1 MSKLNLRFKS
11 LTVDN
16 ARGIQRKQGFCCDDL
31 SQINIIYGSNGV
43 GKSTAGLAL
52 MALLSPAEGKLGEDC
67 NVSGVIELGKQRYDL
82 SVDGKAGKAF
92 LGSEATAYPSFS
104 SADQLTRYRLALDEL
119 IQSDDYEFAA
129 IIAKE
134 TRGGF
139 DLEKIV
145 SQRKYNLRPT
155 TPRSR
160 QDQLDTQ
167 RTRCEKL
174 RRKHEELDDWAMT
187 LSKLKQDELELKAAR
202 DERPVIDAVRSI
214 RKLQLERAET
224 LNQLSQF
231 SPVMEFLRRDGTDS
245 EFIMKKEATRDAV
258 HVEVEKL
265 QRKIDELET
274 EIESNGK
281 LNLVEQTEIERIKY
295 QHGDYR
301 VLVAKRVD
309 LLKSISATTAEAD
322 ACLEEFTKSVSD
334 EVAEQF
340 DGLGW
345 VQIERLWEQ
354 ELQCR
359 EQRDAVR
366 SLVEFFQ
373 VDCDTSQLED
383 SLSRL
388 REEVDV
394 LQQWLSAPRGGDLG
408 GGKLYNNIPLLSMV
422 GMAVVTIILADA
434 VHLGWLG
441 LLSIP
446 LGLATW
452 FVKGR
457 GSKNG
462 LNHREAIQRQSKVG
476 LNIDVWDESNVQAM
490 LKAKYQERGELT
502 VLIKKSY
509 HADGAGLRLKEATR
523 QHNDALANIK
533 KWAISLGLIWDE
545 NGAIHFVN
553 VFRAIN
559 KRNELRSTL
568 DGFHGELEQLDGEIA
583 QSLQEMRSVLEDWGQ
598 SVETSA
604 DNLLPDIME
613 IEQLMQRHRECVVE
627 IKSLRALDETKQGIV
642 QDCNTDISGVYNKL
656 EIEGGAVDDV
666 IELENR
672 LDSYEK
678 LVAERDRQE
687 TRISD
692 DEIQAKTIEGA
703 LDWSEA
709 VLHAKE
715 ESASQAVD
723 KLTDLQDKISTN
735 KGKISA
741 AEESSEL
748 SDALALAE
756 AIEQDLINDR
766 ESACK
771 KIIGQTLVDWLAEQ
785 STSDQVSNVLLEA
798 SNMLDKITKG
808 ELALRVSQ
816 TGKEEFFVTV
826 GDERRGLNELSVGER
841 VQVLL
846 SVRMSF
852 LDHTELAV
860 LPLVLDETLGTS
872 DDERTRDIINSVL
885 EVASL
890 GRQVFYFTAQM
901 DEVGKWE
908 SLLKNHPSL
917 ESRIIYLDG
926 VLENSVAKEIPPAE
940 AFTLAATIDAPGEC
954 SHQEFGEKLGV
965 LRPTLVPYVPEKL
978 HLWYLIEDLEL
989 LYACVKTRVV
999 TWGSLQRA
1007 VRYNASGVPFIKK
1020 EQYSTIESRA
1030 AAVTTAVN
1038 QWSVGRAASVTLED
1052 LREGGVSD
1060 VFMDRIWDVAVRVE
1074 YCGLSL
1080 IKELRVSRPKQ
1091 WSEGK
1096 TDNLEEYLFRIEKI
1110 NMANRNTPD
1119 EIYSKAAIE
1128 LESQGDGLE
1137 DNEEWLQWVL
1147 KNILRA

>member
-1 MSKLNLRFKS
+1 MSKLNLLFKS

-16 ARGIQRKQGFCCDDL
+16 ARGIRRNRGFCCDDL
-31 SQINIIYGSNGV
+31 SQVNIIYGSNGV

-52 MALLSPAEGKLGEDC
+52 MALLAPTEGKLGEDC

-92 LGSEATAYPSFS
+92 LGSEVTAYPSFS

-145 SQRKYNLRPT
+145 AQRKYNLRPT
-155 TPRSR
+155 TPRS
-160 QDQLDTQ
+160 QQEQLNTQ
-167 RTRCEKL
+167 RIRCEKL
-174 RRKHEELDDWAMT
+174 RRKHEELDAWAMT
-187 LSKLKQDELELKAAR
+187 LSKLTQDELELKAAR

-214 RKLQLERAET
+214 RKLQLEHAET

-231 SPVMEFLRRDGTDS
+231 PPVMEFLRRNETDS
-245 EFIMKKEATRDAV
+245 EFITKKEASRDAV
-258 HVEVEKL
+258 IVEVDKL
-265 QRKIDELET
+265 QMKIEELEA
-274 EIESNGK
+274 EIDSIGK
-281 LNLVEQTEIERIKY
+281 LNLVDQTEIERIKY

-301 VLVAKRVD
+301 ELVAKRVD
-309 LLKSISATTAEAD
+309 LLTSISRTTAVAD
-322 ACLEEFTKSVSD
+322 ACLEEFTKTVS
-334 EVAEQF
+334 EEIAEQF

-354 ELQCR
+354 EIKCR
-359 EQRDAVR
+359 EQRDASR
-366 SLVEFFQ
+366 SLVEVFQ
-373 VDCDTSQLED
+373 VDCDTSELEET
-383 SLSRL
+383 LVRL
-388 REEVDV
+388 RQDGHV
-394 LQQWLSAPRGGDLG
+394 LQQWLSSPRVGDFG
-408 GGKLYNNIPLLSMV
+408 EGKLYSHIALISMV
-422 GMAVVTIILADA
+422 GMTVVTIILART

-446 LGLATW
+446 LGLVTW

-457 GSKNG
+457 GAKND
-462 LNHREAIQRQSKVG
+462 LNHREAIRLQSEASLK
-476 LNIDVWDESNVQAM
+476 LDVWDESNVKAM
-490 LKAKYQERGELT
+490 VKANYEERGELT
-502 VLIKKSY
+502 ALIKKANY
-509 HADGAGLRLKEATR
+509 ADAAGLQLKEATR
-523 QHNDALANIK
+523 QHNDAIANIK
-533 KWAISLGLIWDE
+533 KWALSLDLTWDE
-545 NGAIHFVN
+545 NGPLDFVN

-568 DGFHGELEQLDGEIA
+568 DGLHGELEQLDSSIA
-583 QSLQEMRSVLEDWGQ
+583 QSLQEMTSVLEDWGHP
-598 SVETSA
+598 VESSA
-604 DNLLPDIME
+604 DNLLPDIIE
-613 IEQLMQRHRECVVE
+613 IEQVMQRHRECVSE
-627 IKSLRALDETKQGIV
+627 IEKFRALDETKQGIV
-642 QDCNTDISGVYNKL
+642 RDCNADISSVYNKL
-656 EIEGGAVDDV
+656 EIVDGVVDDV

-672 LDSYEK
+672 LDSYTK
-678 LVAERDRQE
+678 LVAERARQE

-692 DEIQAKTIEGA
+692 DEMQAKTIEGA

-709 VLHAKE
+709 ELHAKE
-715 ESASQAVD
+715 ESSSQAVD
-723 KLTDLQDKISTN
+723 QLSELQDKIATN
-735 KGKISA
+735 KGKINA

-766 ESACK
+766 ESAYK

-808 ELALRVSQ
+808 ELSLGVSQ

-826 GDERRGLNELSVGER
+826 GDQRRGLNELSVGER
-841 VQVLL
+841 IQVLL

-852 LDHTELAV
+852 LDHAELAV

-872 DDERTRDIINSVL
+872 DDERTHDIISSVL

-890 GRQVFYFTAQM
+890 GRQVFYFTAQI
-901 DEVGKWE
+901 DEVAKWM
-908 SLLKNHPSL
+908 SISKQYPAL
-917 ESRIIYLDG
+917 ESRIINLDAQRG
-926 VLENSVAKEIPPAE
+926 NSIAKEIPQSE
-940 AFTLAATIDAPGEC
+940 AFTLAATIEPPGEC
-954 SHQEFGEKLGV
+954 SHREFGEKLGV
-965 LRPTLVPYVPEKL
+965 LRPVLIPYIPDKL

-989 LYACVKTRVV
+989 LYACIKTRVV
-999 TWGSLQRA
+999 NWGSLQQAFRHH
-1007 VRYNASGVPFIKK
+1007 ASGIPFINK

-1030 AAVTTAVN
+1030 AAVTSAVN
-1038 QWSVGRAASVTLED
+1038 QWSVGRVTPITRED

-1060 VFMDRIWDVAVRVE
+1060 VFMDRIWEVSVRVE
-1074 YCGLSL
+1074 HCGLSL
-1080 IKELRVSRPKQ
+1080 IKELRTSRPKQ

-1110 NMANRNTPD
+1110 DTSTRSTPD
-1119 EIYSKAAIE
+1119 EIYSKAAIA
-1128 LESQGDGLE
+1128 LESQGDRLE
-1137 DNEEWLQWVL
+1137 NNQDWLYWVL
-1147 KNILRA
+1147 ENILRA